1 MNWFYRHCC
10 SLELLFSYIKLLWD
24 NNHQQT
30 GQSYTE
36 QAKMRLFTFPLYL
49 LVLLS
54 AITWQVCCEQKV
66 GKIRHLCGGS
76 FRVIWE
82 QCCGHRCG
90 VHAHKRALGETMSA
104 QKASSFLKSTSSHML
119 KRRSLD
125 DAVEECCNEGC
136 TIEEVSEYKC

>member
-1 MNWFYRHCC
+1 
-10 SLELLFSYIKLLWD
+10 
-24 NNHQQT
+24 
-30 GQSYTE
+30 
-36 QAKMRLFTFPLYL
+36 MRLFTFPLYL

-90 VHAHKRALGETMSA
+90 VHAHKRALG
-104 QKASSFLKSTSSHML
+104 KKSSDTKLISVFVLFWWEL
-119 KRRSLD
+119 VRLVIWLNWDRWARSLD
-125 DAVEECCNEGC
+125 PPLES
-136 TIEEVSEYKC
+136 VSSNGIGPRFRSSGSLGSLRPIKAQQD